1 MKNQVGREI
10 PDEILA
16 RMGKTGYR
24 GLHDRDNASY
34 RKASPTVRA
43 LNDPQR
49 GKLCASLREALEK
62 CELHDGMYFGFHH
75 HFRDGDYVINMVMQE
90 VARMGIRDITI
101 CATSMGA
108 AHDALEPL
116 IKQGVIAGIQSSGVR
131 GKIGEAISKGKF
143 KKPAI
148 IRSHGGRV
156 RAIEEGDIHL
166 DVAFIGA
173 PTADE
178 YGNARAV
185 GGKSDCG
192 VLSYSMAD
200 AKYAD
205 RVVVIT
211 DCLVP
216 FPNTPASI
224 SMTDVDYV
232 CVVDEIGD
240 PKKIVS
246 NVVRVTKDVRELM
259 MAEYCTQI
267 IAQSPYFKDGFSFQT
282 GGGGAALAVML
293 VLTVKPYVAQR
304 FATWGHAWEDP
315 LNTGFQQV
323 RTMSATAAGGLFGR
337 GAGAGWLKNIF
348 AANTDMVFGVVCEE
362 LGLIV
367 ALCCV
372 LSLLL
377 LAVFSVRS
385 AAAFLVFTLL
395 YTPCVAAVAAIRRE
409 LDSVWKT
416 FGVVVFQCLLAWGL
430 GAAVYQIAL
439 LI

>member
-166 DVAFIGA
+166 DVA
-173 PTADE
+173 
-178 YGNARAV
+178 NR
-185 GGKSDCG
+185 
-192 VLSYSMAD
+192 
-200 AKYAD
+200 
-205 RVVVIT
+205 
-211 DCLVP
+211 
-216 FPNTPASI
+216 
-224 SMTDVDYV
+224 
-232 CVVDEIGD
+232 
-240 PKKIVS
+240 
-246 NVVRVTKDVRELM
+246 
-259 MAEYCTQI
+259 Q
-267 IAQSPYFKDGFSFQT
+267 
-282 GGGGAALAVML
+282 
-293 VLTVKPYVAQR
+293 
-304 FATWGHAWEDP
+304 
-315 LNTGFQQV
+315 
-323 RTMSATAAGGLFGR
+323 TAAAEAHHR
-337 GAGAGWLKNIF
+337 AG
-348 AANTDMVFGVVCEE
+348 
-362 LGLIV
+362 
-367 ALCCV
+367 
-372 LSLLL
+372 
-377 LAVFSVRS
+377 
-385 AAAFLVFTLL
+385 
-395 YTPCVAAVAAIRRE
+395 
-409 LDSVWKT
+409 
-416 FGVVVFQCLLAWGL
+416 
-430 GAAVYQIAL
+430 
-439 LI
+439 